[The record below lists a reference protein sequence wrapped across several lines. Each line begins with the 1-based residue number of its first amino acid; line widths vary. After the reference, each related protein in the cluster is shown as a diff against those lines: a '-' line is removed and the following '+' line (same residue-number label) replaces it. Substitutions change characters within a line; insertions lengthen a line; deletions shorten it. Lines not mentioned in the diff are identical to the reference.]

1 MKTHLSALAVLLS
14 LLAGGRMAAQEQPL
28 PQPLATAADSLT
40 TVQAVPAQQA
50 VQTAALQQLG
60 QPAMQPIG
68 QPAAQQSVLPA
79 VAQPATIV
87 ESATYYGAAPQMDR
101 AERRRLRGQEFA
113 ARIDSLVR
121 SNRYCFRAHTMR
133 ELPDGAE
140 HRLYADFYHCALA
153 ADHVELYLPVEQSA
167 ARFVEVLNF
176 DSMSVRD
183 YRASRL
189 QGGWNITF
197 AVLHDDALYR
207 VDLSISTL
215 TGEAQL
221 TLLAPH
227 VAVRYT
233 GALLP

>member
-1 MKTHLSALAVLLS
+1 MKTLLPILSALLS
-14 LLAGGRMAAQEQPL
+14 LLASGGAAAQEQPL
-28 PQPLATAADSLT
+28 PQPVDAVARSAASALATPAAADTLA
-40 TVQAVPAQQA
+40 TVQVAVQPAAPSFGQPA
-50 VQTAALQQLG
+50 VQT
-60 QPAMQPIG
+60 
-68 QPAAQQSVLPA
+68 
-79 VAQPATIV
+79 V
-87 ESATYYGAAPQMDR
+87 ESAAYYVAAPQMDR
-101 AERRRLRGQEFA
+101 AERRRMQGQEFA

-121 SNRYCFRAHTMR
+121 SNRYCFRARTLR
-133 ELPDGAE
+133 ELPYGDE
-140 HRLYADFYHCALA
+140 RRLYADFYHCALA

-167 ARFVEVLNF
+167 ARYVDVLNF

-197 AVLHDDALYR
+197 SVLHDDALYR

-227 VAVRYT
+227 AAVRYT